1 MRELDPRIHREPPF
15 RGASKASE
23 PESRT
28 VRAGFRVCAQ
38 GASRNDEV
46 KPMDCRV
53 KPNNDDKKLPATG
66 CCDLTQ
72 PEMGWRGSAPTIR
85 MQSQGFTATGE
96 SFMASLDSVSIAILL
111 GAVLVMAGILSSL
124 LALRF
129 GAPLLLV
136 FLFIGM
142 FAGDSG
148 PGQIRFDD
156 VRTTYLVGSVAL
168 ALILFDG
175 GLRTRFQSIR
185 TVLAPS
191 MVLATAGVLL
201 TALITAP
208 IARYALDLNWTEA
221 LLVGAVV
228 ASTDAAAVFLLV
240 HAQGL
245 RLRPRVGATLE
256 VESGTNDPF
265 AVFLTLM
272 LVELISLGESS
283 VWHVALEFTREAV
296 LGAIVGVLGG
306 RLVVLALNRV
316 ALPQGLHA
324 PFVTTAALVIFGA
337 AQIAHA
343 SGFLAVYLAGIIIG
357 NRPTRAHN
365 SVVAFLDAA
374 TWLAQIVMFVLLGL
388 LVSPQRLVGS
398 LTPAVVVALVLM
410 LVARPLA
417 VLLCL
422 APFRFS
428 WREKAFIAW
437 VGLRGAVAIFL
448 ASIPMLVGLS
458 KAYLYFDV
466 AFVVVIIS
474 LLLQGW
480 TLAFAARRL
489 HVALPRSDRGPRR
502 VELDLPGQLE
512 QQLVGYSVRP
522 KSLYLRRGLIP
533 SWSKPT
539 LVIRDQKI
547 LSPAE
552 AEPVA
557 AGDYIYLLAPPEK
570 AEALDRFFVDMAP
583 SAAPDPHLLGDF
595 TVSGEITLGDL
606 ANIYDVAI
614 DAEQSQLT
622 LADYFDVHLDHAPK
636 EGATLPLDSI
646 VLVARSLGGGRVN
659 VVGLRLPED
668 GEDAAPETRGASI
681 KRKLSR
687 AWKSVA
693 GI

>member
-1 MRELDPRIHREPPF
+1 MR
-15 RGASKASE
+15 
-23 PESRT
+23 
-28 VRAGFRVCAQ
+28 
-38 GASRNDEV
+38 
-46 KPMDCRV
+46 
-53 KPNNDDKKLPATG
+53 
-66 CCDLTQ
+66 TQ
-72 PEMGWRGSAPTIR
+72 P
-85 MQSQGFTATGE
+85 FATDFAR

-129 GAPLLLV
+129 GAPLLLA

-142 FAGDSG
+142 LAGDAG
-148 PGQIRFDD
+148 PGHIEFND
-156 VRTTYLVGSVAL
+156 VRNTYLVGSVAL

-175 GLRTRFQSIR
+175 GLRTRFQTIQA
-185 TVLAPS
+185 VLVPS

-208 IARYALDLNWTEA
+208 VARFALDLNWTES

-256 VESGTNDPF
+256 AESGSNDPF

-272 LVELISLGESS
+272 LVEFITIGQSS
-283 VWHVALEFTREAV
+283 PGHVVMEFLHEAV
-296 LGAIVGVLGG
+296 LGAVVGVIGG
-306 RLVVLALNRV
+306 RLVVLGLNRV

-337 AQIAHA
+337 AQLGHA
-343 SGFLAVYLAGIIIG
+343 SGYLAVYLAGIIIG

-365 SVVAFLDAA
+365 SVVTFLDAA

-388 LVSPQRLVGS
+388 LVSPHRLAS
-398 LTPAVVVALVLM
+398 SALPALLVALMLM
-410 LVARPLA
+410 FVARPVA
-417 VLLCL
+417 VFLCL
-422 APFRFS
+422 APFRFN
-428 WREKAFIAW
+428 WREKTFIAW
-437 VGLRGAVAIFL
+437 TGLRGAVAIFL

-474 LLLQGW
+474 LLAQGW
-480 TLAFAARRL
+480 TLAAAARRL
-489 HVALPRSDRGPRR
+489 HVALPRTDRGPRR

-512 QQLVGYSVRP
+512 QELVGYPVRP
-522 KSLYLRRGLIP
+522 KSLFFRRGLIP

-539 LVIRDQKI
+539 LVIRNENI

-552 AEPVA
+552 ADPIA
-557 AGDYIYLLAPPEK
+557 PGDYIYLLAPPEK
-570 AEALDRFFVDMAP
+570 AEALDRFFIDMQP
-583 SAAPDPHLLGDF
+583 SSAPDPHLLGDF
-595 TVSGEITLGDL
+595 MVSGEHTLGEV
-606 ANIYDVAI
+606 AEIYGINVGED
-614 DAEQSQLT
+614 DKKLT
-622 LADYFDVHLDHAPK
+622 LSDYFDVHLDHAPK
-636 EGATLPLDSI
+636 EGATVALDAI
-646 VLVARSLGGGRVN
+646 VLVARNISGGRVN
-659 VVGLRLPED
+659 VVGLRLPEEGD
-668 GEDAAPETRGASI
+668 EEAPPTRWESF
-681 KRKLSR
+681 RHKL
-687 AWKSVA
+687 ADVWAQVA

>member
-1 MRELDPRIHREPPF
+1 
-15 RGASKASE
+15 
-23 PESRT
+23 
-28 VRAGFRVCAQ
+28 
-38 GASRNDEV
+38 
-46 KPMDCRV
+46 
-53 KPNNDDKKLPATG
+53 
-66 CCDLTQ
+66 
-72 PEMGWRGSAPTIR
+72 
-85 MQSQGFTATGE
+85 
-96 SFMASLDSVSIAILL
+96 MASLDSVSLAILL

-136 FLFIGM
+136 FLLIGM
-142 FAGDSG
+142 AAGDSG
-148 PGQIRFDD
+148 PGGLEFDD

-185 TVLAPS
+185 AVLAPS
-191 MVLATAGVLL
+191 MLLATIGVLL
-201 TALITAP
+201 TAVITAP
-208 IARYALDLNWTEA
+208 VAKFALDLNWTEA

-256 VESGTNDPF
+256 AESGSNDPF

-272 LVELISLGESS
+272 LVEFISIGNSS
-283 VWHVALEFTREAV
+283 PAHVLMEFGREAV
-296 LGAIVGVLGG
+296 LGAVVGFAGG
-306 RLVVLALNRV
+306 RLVVIALNRM

-324 PFVTTAALVIFGA
+324 PFVTTAALVIFGM

-343 SGFLAVYLAGIIIG
+343 SGFFAVYLAGIIIG
-357 NRPTRAHN
+357 NRPTRAHT
-365 SVVAFLDAA
+365 SVVTFLDAA

-388 LVSPQRLVGS
+388 LVSPHRLGS
-398 LTPAVVVALVLM
+398 SAAPAVMVAIVLM
-410 LVARPLA
+410 LVARPVA
-417 VLLCL
+417 VFLCL

-428 WREKAFIAW
+428 WRERLFIAW
-437 VGLRGAVAIFL
+437 TGLRGAVAIFL

-480 TLAFAARRL
+480 TLAWAARRL
-489 HVALPRSDRGPRR
+489 HVALPRTERGPRR

-512 QQLVGYSVRP
+512 QELVGYPVRP
-522 KSLYLRRGLIP
+522 KSLYFRRGVIP

-539 LVIRDQKI
+539 LVIRNENI

-552 AEPVA
+552 AEPIA
-557 AGDYIYLLAPPEK
+557 PGDYIYLLAPPER
-570 AEALDRFFVDMAP
+570 AEALDRFFVDMPP
-583 SAAPDPHLLGDF
+583 STAPDPHLLGDF
-595 TVSGEITLGDL
+595 MVAGEVTLGDIDS
-606 ANIYDVAI
+606 IYGLEAAPD
-614 DAEQSQLT
+614 QTHLT

-636 EGATLPLDSI
+636 EGATLALDSI
-646 VLVARSLGGGRVN
+646 VLVARSISGGRVN
-659 VVGLRLPED
+659 LVGLRLPED
-668 GEDAAPETRGASI
+668 EEEKPKLTRMQAFG
-681 KRKLSR
+681 RKL
-687 AWKSVA
+687 AEIWASVA